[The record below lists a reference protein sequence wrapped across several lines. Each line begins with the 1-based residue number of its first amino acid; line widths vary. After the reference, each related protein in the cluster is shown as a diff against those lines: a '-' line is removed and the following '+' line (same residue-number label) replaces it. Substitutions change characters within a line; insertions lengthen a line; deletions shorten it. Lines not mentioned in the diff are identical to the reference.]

1 MTYEQIEESFDEKF
15 LCDCENPNRE
25 CYQDDDCTVREMRG
39 DLKSFLK
46 QSFIKYLQSEVERL
60 EKTLIRNE
68 EFGFCKHCPFH
79 KGDMEHD
86 FGKCAGHDQA
96 ISDTISHHQN
106 MIKELCRTN

>member
-1 MTYEQIEESFDEKF
+1 MTFNEIEKEFEKNLYSINNNGCADIPSAVGYF
-15 LCDCENPNRE
+15 
-25 CYQDDDCTVREMRG
+25 
-39 DLKSFLK
+39 K

-86 FGKCAGHDQA
+86 FEKCAGHDKA
-96 ISDTISHHQN
+96 ISDQITYLQTQ
-106 MIKELCRTN
+106 IKELEV